1 MGETVYVD
9 ILFIINFSMDFLCFY
24 ICSRIFGY
32 KTVIWRAVSASVIGG
47 VYSVLIIC
55 LDLPSGARLPLDIS
69 VLLLMSITAG
79 CGGRPKF
86 LGAAAYAG
94 VSAAL
99 GGVMTAIF
107 SILSAGGWFDGG
119 EASGDG
125 EMSAWAFALIA
136 AAGAA
141 ASLVGGAGLRRRR
154 VAHRV
159 RVRVSF
165 GDRFSEFDGLVD
177 SGNLLCD
184 PLSGKRVM
192 VCELSALEGMIDPRT
207 ATMIRNGGITA
218 QRVSLGVEKL
228 RIIPACGALG
238 DGLLCAVTPGG
249 ITITDPESGRVREAD
264 MLIAPVPRRLSAD
277 GCRALL
283 PADVF

>member
-9 ILFIINFSMDFLCFY
+9 ILFMINFSMDFLCFY

-32 KTVIWRAVSASVIGG
+32 KPAISRTVLASALGGAYSVFIICIDLHGG
-47 VYSVLIIC
+47 V
-55 LDLPSGARLPLDIS
+55 RLPLDIS
-69 VLLLMSITAG
+69 VLLFMCMLAG
-79 CGGRPKF
+79 SGGRPR
-86 LGAAAYAG
+86 LLNAAAYAG

-99 GGVMTAIF
+99 GGIMTAIF
-107 SILSAGGWFDGG
+107 SMLSSGGLLDGGG
-119 EASGDG
+119 EAGEG
-125 EMSAWAFALIA
+125 EMSAWAFALVA

-141 ASLVGGAGLRRRR
+141 ASLVGGSRLRRRR
-154 VAHRV
+154 VERRV

-165 GDRFSEFDGLVD
+165 GDRMTEFDGMVD

-192 VCELSALEGMIDPRT
+192 ICELTALEGMIDPRT
-207 ATMIRNGGITA
+207 AAMIRGGGITA
-218 QRVSLGVEKL
+218 RHAALGAEKL
-228 RIIPACGALG
+228 RVIPASGALG
-238 DGLLCAVTPGG
+238 DGLLCALLPSG
-249 ITITDPESGRVREAD
+249 IRITDPESGRVREAD